1 MTALWSG
8 YQAIL
13 TVSYETTEA
22 ITQWYAVKL
31 ASDTTVSYTDT
42 QGEKVLGIAMH
53 TAASGAM
60 LKILVIGICPVVVK
74 TASSFAR
81 WDNWTASANA
91 TDQGKVEEAA
101 SSDYVGGYLLDAPA
115 ADDDQVMAT
124 VDCARHSI
132 LA

>member
-8 YQAIL
+8 YKVVQ

-42 QGEKVLGIAMH
+42 QGEKVLGIAME
-53 TAASGAM
+53 TVASGAM
-60 LKILVIGICPVVVK
+60 LKILVIGECPVVVK
-74 TASSFAR
+74 TAASFAR
-81 WDNWTASANA
+81 GDSWTASANS

-101 SSDYVGGYLLDAPA
+101 GSDYVGGYLLDAPA
-115 ADDDQVMAT
+115 ADDDQVMAF
-124 VDCARHSI
+124 VDCSRHVI
-132 LA
+132 QA

>member
-1 MTALWSG
+1 MCALHSG
-8 YQAIL
+8 FSIIEE
-13 TVSYETTEA
+13 VSYETTEA

-42 QGEKVLGIAMH
+42 QGEKVLGIALH

-60 LKILVIGICPVVVK
+60 LRILIVGICPVVVK
-74 TASSFAR
+74 TAASFAR

-101 SSDYVGGYLLDAPA
+101 SADIVGGYLLDAPA

-124 VDCARHSI
+124 VGIYNPI